1 MSADG
6 AASEVGVVV
15 SESSGADATVAAAVA
30 VVEGEAV
37 ASGENVEVVDAGA
50 APG

>member
-6 AASEVGVVV
+6 AASNVGVVI
-15 SESSGADATVAAAVA
+15 SESSGADATVAVDAAVA
-30 VVEGEAV
+30 VVEAV
-37 ASGENVEVVDAGA
+37 ASGEEVDVVDAGA